1 MRLQAAILASFAALA
16 LAACAGETPAPG
28 GAAAPAGEQIRGI
41 SQDRLARIEA
51 VLQEEVDAGK
61 RAGFVAV
68 VVHRGNIVYEAAVGL
83 ADREN
88 AVPMSQETRFR
99 IASMTKPLVTAAL
112 MQLVEDGKVLLSD
125 PVSRYIPAFA
135 EARVATSLN
144 KDASGEI
151 PTEPLKR
158 PITVH
163 HVLTHMGGVGYVFD
177 YETDLGRLYL
187 DNNLYFMEG
196 DLAARVDRLAALPLY
211 EQPGEVW
218 RYSYGTDIA
227 GRIVEV
233 ASGQSLE
240 AFMRERL
247 FAPLGMTDTAF
258 FLDESD
264 FERLAVVYAFDDEGR
279 LVPSKGGDF
288 APDPNADGFGWA
300 SGGAGLLST
309 ARDYARFCLM
319 LLNGG
324 ELDGAR
330 VLSPATVRLMLAP
343 HVPVEAT
350 FDEWRKSKTT
360 FALGGYVI
368 QSPGLTGSTDAPGQW
383 GWGGYYDTSFFISP
397 ADDLA
402 IVVMAQREPGPNDP
416 GSRAGEL
423 VKAIAYGAL
432 E

>member
-1 MRLQAAILASFAALA
+1 MRLQAAILASFAAIA
-16 LAACAGETPAPG
+16 LTACAGETPAPES
-28 GAAAPAGEQIRGI
+28 AAASVDQARGI

-51 VLQEEVDAGK
+51 VLQDEVDAGK

-68 VVHRGNIVYEAAVGL
+68 VAHRGKIVYETAVGL

-88 AVPMSQETRFR
+88 AVPMSQATRFR

-112 MQLVEDGKVLLSD
+112 MQLVEDGEVLLSD

-135 EARVATSLN
+135 EARVALSHERDEN
-144 KDASGEI
+144 GEI

-163 HVLTHMGGVGYVFD
+163 HVLTHMGGIGYLFD

-196 DLAARVDRLAALPLY
+196 DLAARVARLAELPLY

-233 ASGQSLE
+233 ASGQTLE
-240 AFMRERL
+240 AFMRARL
-247 FAPLGMTDTAF
+247 FEPLGMSDTEF

-264 FERLAVVYAFDDEGR
+264 LDRLAVVYAFDEEGR

-288 APDPNADGFGWA
+288 APDPNAGGFGWA
-300 SGGAGLLST
+300 SGGAGLVAT
-309 ARDYARFCLM
+309 ARDYMRFCLM

-330 VLSPATVRLMLAP
+330 VLSPATVRLMLEP
-343 HVPVEAT
+343 HAPVEAT
-350 FDEWRKSKTT
+350 FDEWRRSNTT
-360 FALGGYVI
+360 FALGGYI
-368 QSPGLTGSTDAPGQW
+368 IRSPGLTGSTDAPGQW

-402 IVVMAQREPGPNDP
+402 VAVMAQREPGPRDP

-423 VKAIAYGAL
+423 VKAIAFGAL